1 MGTVLFKL
9 LGFDVTWKTLLKLG
23 VGIAAAVV
31 LYLAYDAVRD
41 HFKHIA
47 DLEQQNEKLKTDL
60 TRTEGQR
67 DQAIEINRQNQETAK
82 TTQEIQA
89 NNQAIASAERAAAT
103 ARTQAYKEI
112 RNAINSTPPSATAQ
126 PVAPVIRDTLDR
138 LWGPG
143 TPGAGDTGSRP

>member
-9 LGFDVTWKTLLKLG
+9 LGFDVTWKVLLKVG
-23 VGIAAAVV
+23 IGIAAAVV
-31 LYLAYDAVRD
+31 LYLAFDAVRD

-47 DLEQQNEKLKTDL
+47 DLEQQNETLKTDL

-89 NNQAIASAERAAAT
+89 NNQAIAAGERAAAT
-103 ARTQAYKEI
+103 ARTQTYKEI
-112 RNAINSTPPSATAQ
+112 RDAINSTPPPATAQ
-126 PVAPVIRDTLDR
+126 PVAPVVRDTLDR
-138 LWGPG
+138 LWS
-143 TPGAGDTGSRP
+143 TDAAAGSSDRRP

>member
-9 LGFDVTWKTLLKLG
+9 LGFDVTWKVLLKVG
-23 VGIAAAVV
+23 IGIAAAVV

-47 DLEQQNEKLKTDL
+47 DLEQQNETLKTDL

-67 DQAIEINRQNQETAK
+67 DQAIEINQQNQQTAK

-89 NNQAIASAERAAAT
+89 NNQAIAAGERAAAT
-103 ARTQAYKEI
+103 ARTQTYKEI
-112 RNAINSTPPSATAQ
+112 RDAINSTPAQPTAQ
-126 PVAPVIRDTLDR
+126 PVAPVITDTLDR
-138 LWGPG
+138 LWS
-143 TPGAGDTGSRP
+143 TDAAAGSSDRRP

>member
-9 LGFDVTWKTLLKLG
+9 LGFDVTWKTILKLG

-103 ARTQAYKEI
+103 ARTQTYKEI
-112 RNAINSTPPSATAQ
+112 RDAINSTPPSATAQ
-126 PVAPVIRDTLDR
+126 PVDPVITNTLDR

-143 TPGAGDTGSRP
+143 TAGAGDTGSRP

>member
-9 LGFDVTWKTLLKLG
+9 LGFDVTWKTILKLG

-60 TRTEGQR
+60 IRTEGQR

-82 TTQEIQA
+82 TTQEIRA

-103 ARTQAYKEI
+103 ARTETYKEI
-112 RNAINSTPPSATAQ
+112 RDAINSTPPSATAQ
-126 PVAPVIRDTLDR
+126 PVAPVITDTLDR
-138 LWGPG
+138 LWNDS
-143 TPGAGDTGSRP
+143 TAEAGSPGSRP